1 MRPPRQLGTLT
12 NYITGYD
19 SYTLLLLFINV
30 VYRRGRKVT
39 TFFRSFTKG
48 CIPFTKSHYP
58 EYLAITLWVDS
69 VSWQSSLAARTGDSS

>member
-30 VYRRGRKVT
+30 AYRRGRKVT
-39 TFFRSFTKG
+39 TFFRFLPQG
-48 CIPFTKSHYP
+48 CILLSNRIILNICQLH
-58 EYLAITLWVDS
+58 S
-69 VSWQSSLAARTGDSS
+69 G